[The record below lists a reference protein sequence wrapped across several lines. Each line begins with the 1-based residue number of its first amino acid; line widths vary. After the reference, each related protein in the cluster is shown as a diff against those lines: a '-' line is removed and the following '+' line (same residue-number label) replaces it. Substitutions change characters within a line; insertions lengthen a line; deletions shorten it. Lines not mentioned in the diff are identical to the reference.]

1 MEKTEGGSDKVE
13 IFSAC
18 NLDQLPKKVQNNV
31 FVSGALHGE
40 IWILDIQLWILLF
53 LQGEF
58 QEKLNKVKV
67 KMKGEEDIFAN
78 FLLTLI

>member
-1 MEKTEGGSDKVE
+1 MAPQPFEFE
-13 IFSAC
+13 IYNYEFCS
-18 NLDQLPKKVQNNV
+18 
-31 FVSGALHGE
+31 F
-40 IWILDIQLWILLF
+40 LLF

-78 FLLTLI
+78 FLLTLL